1 VHNRMSDPA
10 AKPSDYESFPWA
22 VRGADFPAVE
32 LADPAFR
39 RSTFDPGLD
48 EAEAVRVERLL
59 AGNVIISFHD
69 HPQLLAA
76 DPGETFAYLRTRH
89 DFTAFTELRSS
100 GLTAVFDN
108 LLGIIGM
115 STPAGWKW
123 DDQVTSLGM
132 RLADLAHRDDVSVA
146 RTVQD
151 ILSAKRDG
159 KLAFIMGT
167 ESAGAIENELDRLD
181 VLYGFGL
188 RQMGLVYAD
197 SNTLGSGQ
205 KEPRDAGLTVFG
217 RRAVERM
224 NKLGIL
230 IDVSHASDQTS
241 RDAIEASARP
251 IAITHAG
258 ARAVWPTPRM
268 KPDDVLKALAERG
281 GVLGLE
287 AAPHTTVSYN
297 HRTHTIES
305 VMDHFTYAV
314 GLMGIEHVAFG
325 PDGFYGD
332 HVAFHHAV
340 RSSLGVAQTMN
351 AGDAEYPQVPHVDG
365 LENPTENFRNIAGWL
380 VKHGYSD
387 SEIQAVLGGNILRL
401 LSEVWR

>member
-1 VHNRMSDPA
+1 V
-10 AKPSDYESFPWA
+10 
-22 VRGADFPAVE
+22 
-32 LADPAFR
+32 DPAFR
-39 RSTFDPGLD
+39 RSTYDPDLD
-48 EAEAVRVERLL
+48 QAQAARAERLL
-59 AGNVIISFHD
+59 ADNVVISFHD

-76 DPGETFAYLRTRH
+76 DPGETFAYLRSRH
-89 DFTAFTELRSS
+89 DFTAFTQLRSS

-108 LLGIIGM
+108 LLGILGM

-123 DDQVTSLGM
+123 DDQITSLGM
-132 RLADLAHRDDVSVA
+132 RLADLAHRDDVTVA

-151 ILSAKRDG
+151 ILDAKRDG
-159 KLAFIMGT
+159 KLAFVMGT
-167 ESAGAIENELDRLD
+167 ESAGAIENELDRID

-197 SNTLGSGQ
+197 SSTLGSGQ
-205 KEPRDAGLTVFG
+205 REPRDAGLTTFG

-241 RDAIEASARP
+241 RDAIEVSAKP

-281 GVLGLE
+281 GVLGIE
-287 AAPHTTVSYN
+287 AAPHTTVSPD
-297 HRTHTIES
+297 HRAHTIES

-314 GLMGIEHVAFG
+314 ELMGIEHVAFG
-325 PDGFYGD
+325 PDAFYGD
-332 HVAFHHAV
+332 HVGFHHDLIAN
-340 RSSLGVAQTMN
+340 LGVAQVMN
-351 AGDAEYPQVPHVDG
+351 AGDLEYPRVPHVDG
-365 LENPTENFRNIAGWL
+365 LENPTENFRNIVGWL

-387 SEIQAVLGGNILRL
+387 NEIQAVLGGNILRL
-401 LSEVWR
+401 LREVWR